1 MCGRLRIPRA
11 DDLLIKTTDI
21 HQRGEKISA
30 PHATWPK
37 HTYSRRYIPHFFL
50 LIIPP
55 LAHTAKDKKLLEC
68 YMLVGGFVSFILAAS
83 TCLEN

>member
-30 PHATWPK
+30 PHATWPL
-37 HTYSRRYIPHFFL
+37 HSTFSSYYSAV
-50 LIIPP
+50 
-55 LAHTAKDKKLLEC
+55 LAKAKDKKLLEC